1 VSHILVLHSL
11 AQIRIHSRRAE
22 GVTYKCRGRGAIL
35 SLPRGGLRQ
44 EVIHKKLFEDYIR
57 KNVGRWFNW
66 TKERRLPVEY
76 MEDLVLV
83 YGCTLVTSWA
93 AAAFNGNA
101 RDAQLSLANRT
112 LDHGGASFV
121 WRNIRGTVDY
131 HDSQLEPNSVCSL
144 LVTFTRRTLTFSQ
157 RIIRMHLRID
167 AFLSSASEQSVCC
180 FGPDTSE
187 ARQSLSLMT
196 LITVK
201 KMRYK

>member
-1 VSHILVLHSL
+1 MSHIPVLDSL
-11 AQIRIHSRRAE
+11 AQLMIHSRRAE

-44 EVIHKKLFEDYIR
+44 EVIHKKLFEDYIG

-66 TKERRLPVEY
+66 AKERRLPVEY

-93 AAAFNGNA
+93 AAAFNDNA
-101 RDAQLSLANRT
+101 RDAQVSLANRA

-131 HDSQLEPNSVCSL
+131 HDSQLDSVCSP
-144 LVTFTRRTLTFSQ
+144 LVTLTRRTLTVSQ
-157 RIIRMHLRID
+157 RIIRMHVRID
-167 AFLSSASEQSVCC
+167 AFLSSASEQNVCC

-187 ARQSLSLMT
+187 ARQSLYLTT

-201 KMRYK
+201 TMRYK